1 MAAAERTF
9 SDVKEVILSAHKDT
23 VAEDKVGFYNKWA
36 NNYEQDVDILDYR
49 APYLAAEC
57 LSAAFQG
64 DRARAVVLDVAC
76 DTGLVAS
83 LLQKK
88 GFQNF
93 HGVDGSEGM
102 LRLAHRK
109 GLYQDLKQCI
119 LGALPLPAPA
129 ESYDAVLIVGALSVG
144 QVPCSVIR
152 ELWQATKPGGYVC
165 MTTRANASN
174 REYKEKLE
182 SVLQLMEQK
191 GLWSRVTVLEE
202 DLWEKAVSDQ
212 ESGYIPGVVYLYRKS
227 VGARHEQFNA
237 MNQEV

>member
-1 MAAAERTF
+1 MAMQSPRAAVQTLPE
-9 SDVKEVILSAHKDT
+9 LSAGPPGT
-23 VAEDKVGFYNKWA
+23 PPSQSRPPNQLSAGYTGLP
-36 NNYEQDVDILDYR
+36 YT

-76 DTGLVAS
+76 GTGLVAS
-83 LLQKK
+83 LLQKM

-102 LRLAHRK
+102 LHLAHRK

-119 LGALPLPAPA
+119 LGARPLPAPA

-152 ELWQATKPGGYVC
+152 ELWQVTKPGGYVC

-174 REYKEKLE
+174 REYKEELE
-182 SVLQLMEQK
+182 SVLQLMEQT

-227 VGARHEQFNA
+227 VGATHEQFNA
-237 MNQEV
+237 MNQ